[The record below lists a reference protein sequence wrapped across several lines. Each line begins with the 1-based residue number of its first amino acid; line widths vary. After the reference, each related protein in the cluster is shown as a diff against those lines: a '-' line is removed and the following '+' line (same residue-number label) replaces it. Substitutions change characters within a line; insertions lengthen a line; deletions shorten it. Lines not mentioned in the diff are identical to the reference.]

1 MRRRF
6 SLDPSLRKGDDE
18 ASLFFNFVQC
28 SSRVL
33 AFHWCL
39 VFLRGK
45 NKIPKAG
52 NGVLL
57 AKTQMVVSNGDK
69 LEPLGFPI

>member
-6 SLDPSLRKGDDE
+6 SLDPYLRKGDDE
-18 ASLFFNFVQC
+18 ASLFFSFVRR
-28 SSRVL
+28 SARVL

-39 VFLRGK
+39 VFLRSK
-45 NKIPKAG
+45 NKIPRAG

-57 AKTQMVVSNGDK
+57 AKTQMVISNGDK
-69 LEPLGFPI
+69 LEPLGFPV